1 MIVGANGMALPASG
15 WQPWWLMAVRGWHL
29 AMLGGL
35 VSVACDDPARVEPG
49 SFAKDVATSRVSS
62 APSVSVSVA
71 TSASS
76 VTPLAPPVTPPPD
89 AQLPLSPMPD
99 DAPARRH
106 AAMSVPQC
114 KATVA
119 ARGLPVV
126 DASADGVRQPMRL
139 TGPLSGV
146 DVTLPTAPS
155 PLGVMD
161 CRLVVAL
168 DDVAGWL
175 AAHGVRVIRADNT
188 HRPNA
193 MMKSGEPSQHALG
206 MAIDIMAFERRD
218 GRVVP
223 VLGTWPPRLGQTPCG
238 PGSPAV
244 ASDDERWLRG
254 VVCDLARRHAFHHML
269 TPNTDAAHR
278 DHLHFDLD
286 PTSTSLFLR

>member
-1 MIVGANGMALPASG
+1 MLNSLSHDFISTSTALLREGGHFAEIGKRGVWSRERSQQASRAG
-15 WQPWWLMAVRGWHL
+15 Y
-29 AMLGGL
+29 
-35 VSVACDDPARVEPG
+35 
-49 SFAKDVATSRVSS
+49 T
-62 APSVSVSVA
+62 
-71 TSASS
+71 
-76 VTPLAPPVTPPPD
+76 
-89 AQLPLSPMPD
+89 
-99 DAPARRH
+99 
-106 AAMSVPQC
+106 
-114 KATVA
+114 
-119 ARGLPVV
+119 
-126 DASADGVRQPMRL
+126 
-139 TGPLSGV
+139 
-146 DVTLPTAPS
+146 
-155 PLGVMD
+155 
-161 CRLVVAL
+161 VVAL

-188 HRPNA
+188 HRQNA